1 VARGEVAIGPLAW
14 RKLGRISLLAAQA
27 AERAKEA
34 AVVLRVT
41 VARCQN
47 EQDEQY

>member
-1 VARGEVAIGPLAW
+1 VARGEVAIGPLAG

-34 AVVLRVT
+34 AVVLS
-41 VARCQN
+41 VAVGCRQYK
-47 EQDEQY
+47 QDGQ